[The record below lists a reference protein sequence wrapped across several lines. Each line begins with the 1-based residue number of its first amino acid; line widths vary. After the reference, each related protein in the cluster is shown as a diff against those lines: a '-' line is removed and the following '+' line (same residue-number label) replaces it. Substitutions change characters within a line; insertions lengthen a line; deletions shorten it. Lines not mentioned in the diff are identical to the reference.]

1 MGITCEG
8 NLKCGLCFLTLLCHA
23 VFKSNK
29 RPSHAFEGCVTV
41 IGYFQFGCMHATSD
55 LAQSL
60 LSICKS
66 PISEIP
72 FMWSEWSFKV
82 LVNVWILVQDVL
94 LL

>member
-55 LAQSL
+55 LAHSL
-60 LSICKS
+60 PFAKVPYQKS
-66 PISEIP
+66 PLCGVNG
-72 FMWSEWSFKV
+72 V
-82 LVNVWILVQDVL
+82 LKYL
-94 LL
+94 